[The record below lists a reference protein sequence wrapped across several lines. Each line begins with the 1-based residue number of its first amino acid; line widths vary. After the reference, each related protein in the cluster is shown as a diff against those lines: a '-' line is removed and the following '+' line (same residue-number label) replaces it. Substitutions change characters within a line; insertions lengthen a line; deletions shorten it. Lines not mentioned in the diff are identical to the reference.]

1 MATPA
6 CKIEQLHTA
15 KPREKYSVFV
25 ANDEY
30 MKTQC
35 YKLRFDV
42 FSKEFGAS
50 LKGQP
55 EGIDKDRFDDHCSQ
69 LVVLDNQTSELIATT
84 RLLDNTGRNATGMF
98 YSESEFDLSNILHPD
113 VAFMEVGRTCIHP
126 AYRRGA
132 ALAMLWQGIARL
144 VLERKIDYL
153 IGCASI
159 PLAHGDKYITN
170 IMQHIYQS
178 HYAPESLRVRPLVPL
193 RLGEET
199 PQPDDIILP
208 TLLKGYLRQGA
219 LICGE
224 PYWDAAFGVADV
236 FVLLEC
242 GQITSRYTRHFI
254 DRIQ

>member
-6 CKIEQLHTA
+6 HRVEQLQ
-15 KPREKYSVFV
+15 KIRPQENYSVFL
-25 ANDEY
+25 ADDEQ
-30 MKTQC
+30 TRIQC
-35 YKLRFDV
+35 YKLRYDI
-42 FSKEFGAS
+42 FSDELGAEVR
-50 LKGQP
+50 GQE
-55 EGIDKDRFDDHCSQ
+55 EGLDKDRFDDHCQ
-69 LVVLDNQTSELIATT
+69 HLVVYDNQSNELIATT
-84 RLLDNTGRNATGMF
+84 RLLNNDGRAITGLF

-126 AYRRGA
+126 AYRKGA
-132 ALAMLWQGIARL
+132 VLAMLWQGIARA
-144 VLERKIDYL
+144 VVAKKIDYL

-159 PLAHGDKYITN
+159 PLSNGDKYITG
-170 IMQHIYQS
+170 IMHHIYQS

-193 RLGEET
+193 RLNEDY
-199 PQPDDIILP
+199 PLPDDVILP

-242 GQITSRYTRHFI
+242 GQITSRYT
-254 DRIQ
+254 